1 MKKNIL
7 ISGGYDTK
15 NLGDYASL
23 KLLSDIFLKKNLRK
37 FKKYFIARHIYKN
50 FDKEFNIKSFKNFEF
65 DSKKKSFGKFF
76 YGFNRNDNTN
86 HLTKLLDIFSNS
98 KLFII
103 GNGRLFTEIS
113 FDFIRGPLFYYAF
126 LIMIAKLTN
135 TPTMIFSHT
144 IFKLKKNFSKKMLK
158 FIIENCSIVT
168 LREKKSKDNLK
179 DMNINTEN
187 VHVLPDAAFGLK
199 ELKKNYLT
207 QKKLKILKGSIILNF
222 RFDFKNK
229 KKIELLKTRIF
240 QLAEFLHFKTR
251 RNIVL
256 ISQKFY
262 GIDDKDHDDRYNYKK
277 IFDKRKRK
285 YLYFFQEEFNL
296 NQTLNAYKV
305 ADFVVTMR
313 RHGLIMALSQKK
325 PCFLIS
331 DQVNTDY
338 IIENLNLKKSSINL
352 KNFLKKKNNINQI
365 YNSFIIRD
373 EILNKSYRRYIR
385 FNSNIQENYFKLIK
399 SYL

>member
-1 MKKNIL
+1 MMIDIIIKK
-7 ISGGYDTK
+7 
-15 NLGDYASL
+15 
-23 KLLSDIFLKKNLRK
+23 
-37 FKKYFIARHIYKN
+37 
-50 FDKEFNIKSFKNFEF
+50 
-65 DSKKKSFGKFF
+65 
-76 YGFNRNDNTN
+76 
-86 HLTKLLDIFSNS
+86 
-98 KLFII
+98 
-103 GNGRLFTEIS
+103 
-113 FDFIRGPLFYYAF
+113 F
-126 LIMIAKLTN
+126 LI
-135 TPTMIFSHT
+135 
-144 IFKLKKNFSKKMLK
+144 
-158 FIIENCSIVT
+158 
-168 LREKKSKDNLK
+168 
-179 DMNINTEN
+179 
-187 VHVLPDAAFGLK
+187 K
-199 ELKKNYLT
+199 E
-207 QKKLKILKGSIILNF
+207 
-222 RFDFKNK
+222 
-229 KKIELLKTRIF
+229 
-240 QLAEFLHFKTR
+240 
-251 RNIVL
+251 
-256 ISQKFY
+256 
-262 GIDDKDHDDRYNYKK
+262 
-277 IFDKRKRK
+277 KRK

>member
-1 MKKNIL
+1 M
-7 ISGGYDTK
+7 
-15 NLGDYASL
+15 
-23 KLLSDIFLKKNLRK
+23 
-37 FKKYFIARHIYKN
+37 
-50 FDKEFNIKSFKNFEF
+50 
-65 DSKKKSFGKFF
+65 
-76 YGFNRNDNTN
+76 
-86 HLTKLLDIFSNS
+86 
-98 KLFII
+98 
-103 GNGRLFTEIS
+103 
-113 FDFIRGPLFYYAF
+113 
-126 LIMIAKLTN
+126 
-135 TPTMIFSHT
+135 
-144 IFKLKKNFSKKMLK
+144 
-158 FIIENCSIVT
+158 
-168 LREKKSKDNLK
+168 
-179 DMNINTEN
+179 
-187 VHVLPDAAFGLK
+187 
-199 ELKKNYLT
+199 
-207 QKKLKILKGSIILNF
+207 NF
-222 RFDFKNK
+222 RFDFKN

-365 YNSFIIRD
+365 YNSFIIRM
-373 EILNKSYRRYIR
+373 K
-385 FNSNIQENYFKLIK
+385 F
-399 SYL
+399 